1 MEVQPVV
8 AEHAGKVQ
16 GLDVDR
22 EMVFAQPDYV
32 FATDELGTNTGHVP
46 RHAKQYADI
55 NSELARV
62 QQMRV
67 DALAAFKKD
76 VDSETFPGSE
86 QLIGVEDSEL
96 AAFIEMLEKR

>member
-1 MEVQPVV
+1 MLGNFGGYQV
-8 AEHAGKVQ
+8 
-16 GLDVDR
+16 
-22 EMVFAQPDYV
+22 
-32 FATDELGTNTGHVP
+32 GTNTGHVP

-76 VDSETFPGSE
+76 VDSGTFPGPE

-96 AAFIEMLEKR
+96 AAFIEMLEKH